1 MVEKDASKKWIAILV
16 LGTWAPDSAWTL
28 DGSLLRMTLETK
40 LEGNV
45 EFSVFKWPGNNLFM
59 LRRKQSAKL
68 FRLVRK
74 KLSENPAA
82 RVALF
87 CHSHGGNIA
96 LEAVNRPEVDTDRVS
111 LVTFNTPCLYFLRR
125 DPGSFVGGLILH
137 LFLLLALISMLTL
150 YVFFSAFGFADMRQ
164 NITGIY
170 IFAIG
175 VTFSILG
182 IIVLNYRNALIL
194 VAADWL
200 LRWNKFVSV
209 GVIRKARMLSVNT
222 AGDEVF
228 NFFKLL
234 ESIAALPFMLMNKKV
249 VFLANFL
256 AFCVVLDFLANGCS
270 GGGLLGNWLKSL
282 SQFVCAPPLDPGAI
296 SAPPP
301 ELALVDAVTQE
312 PHLRYTLGVFVLLV
326 SFALTYLMVLV
337 VASLLSNAVFCAW
350 LGLNPIT
357 SPFTF
362 FFHRIGVSVIPLTAA
377 RLEFYDAA
385 VGGAL
390 LNHSVAYGDPHVL
403 VYVMRWLAEDETRF
417 D

>member
-1 MVEKDASKKWIAILV
+1 MEKEASKKWIAILV
-16 LGTWAPDSAWTL
+16 HGTWAPDSAWTL

-40 LEGNV
+40 LKGDV
-45 EFSVFKWPGNNLFM
+45 EFNIFKWSGNNLFM
-59 LRRKQSAKL
+59 LRRKQSDKL

-82 RVALF
+82 RIALF

-96 LEAVNRPEVDTDRVS
+96 LEAVNRPEVDSERVN
-111 LVTFNTPCLYFLRR
+111 LATFNTPCLYFLRR
-125 DPGSFVGGLILH
+125 NPGSFVGGLVLH
-137 LFLLLALISMLTL
+137 IFLLFALISMLTI
-150 YVFFSAFGFADMRQ
+150 YVFFSVFGFDNMWQ
-164 NITGIY
+164 NTTGIY
-170 IFAIG
+170 ILAIG
-175 VTFSILG
+175 VIFAILSVA
-182 IIVLNYRNALIL
+182 VLNYRRALVL
-194 VAADWL
+194 MAADWL

-209 GVIRKARMLSVNT
+209 GLIQKTRVLAVNT

-234 ESIAALPFMLMNKKV
+234 ESVAALPFMLMNKKV

-256 AFCVVLDFLANGCS
+256 AFCVVLDFLANGCN
-270 GGGLLGNWLKSL
+270 GGGQLGNWLKPFSE
-282 SQFVCAPPLDPGAI
+282 FVCAPP
-296 SAPPP
+296 P
-301 ELALVDAVTQE
+301 ELGTGGGPAQE
-312 PHLRYTLGVFVLLV
+312 SHLRYTLGVFVLLV
-326 SFALTYLMVLV
+326 SFALTYLVVLV
-337 VASLLSNAVFCAW
+337 VASLLSNAVFCSW

-390 LNHSVAYGDPHVL
+390 LNHSVAYGDPDVL
-403 VYVMRWLAEDETRF
+403 AYVTRWLAEDDTRF